1 MKSGS
6 MTKPNNIDEYIGTF
20 PLETQSLLEQLRSII
35 QRSIP
40 EAEEYISYGMPSFK
54 FHGMLVYFA
63 GYINHIGFY
72 PGASG
77 VETFKN
83 ELKEYKTSK
92 GTIQFRLDKPLPI
105 DLITRIVEFRVMEN
119 LEKKLAKAKKKNKKK
134 K

>member
-1 MKSGS
+1 
-6 MTKPNNIDEYIGTF
+6 MTNNKPTDFDDYIDDCSE
-20 PLETQSLLEQLRSII
+20 ETKLLLGQLRAIVKKAA
-35 QRSIP
+35 P
-40 EAEEYISYGMPSFK
+40 DADEVISYSMPAYK

-77 VETFKN
+77 VEAFKD

-92 GTIQFRLDKPLPI
+92 GTIQFQIGKPLPI

-119 LEKKLAKAKKKNKKK
+119 LEKELAKVEAKKKKKK
-134 K
+134 